1 MTLYISGLK
10 RIFTRI
16 QALNYV
22 CGNKENIIADLVE
35 TGNHASTKQ
44 GIIIKG
50 SITDSSLMGP
60 LEGQPISKLIKL
72 IEEEKV
78 SVNLYLSSQSTN
90 KGNYSSCR
98 KSMWEI
104 IHSNVE
110 LSKLLKY
117 CIS

>member
-35 TGNHASTKQ
+35 TSNHASTKQ

-50 SITDSSLMGP
+50 KYYRLKPDGP
-60 LEGQPISKLIKL
+60 
-72 IEEEKV
+72 V
-78 SVNLYLSSQSTN
+78 RRTTN
-90 KGNYSSCR
+90 KQID
-98 KSMWEI
+98 K
-104 IHSNVE
+104 VD
-110 LSKLLKY
+110 
-117 CIS
+117 